1 MIGRLRESRGL
12 IQKARPM
19 LRAQD
24 NEKLTRVGPGT
35 PGGRFLRRYWHPFLL
50 SSELP
55 EPDCAPVRVR
65 LLGEDLIAFRDT
77 QGHTG
82 LIDAYCP
89 HRRAPMFFGRN
100 EECGMRCVYHG
111 WKFDRHGDCVDMPSE
126 PAGTPLQARV
136 KIKAYPTFEKG
147 GVVWAYMGPK
157 ELQPSPPDYEW
168 MRAPETHRFVS
179 KTFEQCNFLQALEGG
194 LDTAHSSYAHNN
206 DIQNKNMPRNRD
218 KAPRLD
224 VEPTD
229 YGYRY
234 ISTRRISEEQDYV
247 RIYQYIMPAQQVRG
261 SIVKIEGG
269 LADYPRFDGHI
280 WTPID
285 DESCFVFN
293 TMYSYDV
300 NAPLPPDK
308 VAAWES
314 RAGRGPEHH
323 IPGSFKLLRNAENDY
338 MIDRQMQKTRTF
350 TGIDGVNTQ
359 DYALQEGM
367 GGIVDRSLEN
377 LGTSDK
383 AIVTMRRLMSRA
395 IDAVANG
402 EAPPG
407 LDPAVHGDVRPHD
420 NYIPSGSDWRA
431 QLEAELRAKW

>member
-1 MIGRLRESRGL
+1 
-12 IQKARPM
+12 M
-19 LRAQD
+19 LRAED

-35 PGGRFLRRYWHPFLL
+35 PGGRFLRRYWQAFLL

-55 EPDCAPVRVR
+55 ENDGAPLRVR
-65 LLGEDLIAFRDT
+65 LLGEDLLAYRDT
-77 QGHTG
+77 DGHVG

-136 KIKAYPTFEKG
+136 KIKAYPTYEKA

-157 ELQPSPPDYEW
+157 ELQPPAPDYEW
-168 MRAPETHRFVS
+168 MRAPDTHRFVS

-224 VEPTD
+224 VELTD

-234 ISTRRISEEQDYV
+234 ISTRKVSDDQDYV
-247 RIYQYIMPAQQVRG
+247 RIYQYIMPAQQMRG

-280 WTPID
+280 WTAID
-285 DESCFVFN
+285 DESTFVFN
-293 TMYSYDV
+293 MMYGYDA
-300 NAPLPPDK
+300 NAPLPADK

-314 RAGRGPEHH
+314 RAGRGREHH
-323 IPGSFKLLRNAENDY
+323 LPGSFKLIRNASNDY

-367 GGIVDRSLEN
+367 GGIVNRSLEN

-383 AIVTMRRLMSRA
+383 AIVAMRRLMARS
-395 IDAVANG
+395 IEAVANG
-402 EAPPG
+402 DAPPG
-407 LDPAVHGDVRPHD
+407 LDPAVHGSVRPHD
-420 NYIPSGSDWRA
+420 NYIPAGSDWRETL
-431 QLEAELRAKW
+431 QGELVAKW